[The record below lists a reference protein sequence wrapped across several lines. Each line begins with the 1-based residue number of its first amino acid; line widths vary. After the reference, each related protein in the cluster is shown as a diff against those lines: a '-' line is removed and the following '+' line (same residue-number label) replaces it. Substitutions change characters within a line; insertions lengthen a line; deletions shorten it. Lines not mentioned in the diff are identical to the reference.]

1 MPYLGPPRSVGLT
14 ISVWSG
20 VNYRFKIISHT
31 GLYPYSS
38 RYNCVQNC
46 TVLYLPVGLPSM
58 NIGRDLQGHNGAQ
71 RRVALRAFA
80 SMPRSR

>member
-31 GLYPYSS
+31 GLYSS

-46 TVLYLPVGLPSM
+46 TVLYLPVGL
-58 NIGRDLQGHNGAQ
+58 LLF
-71 RRVALRAFA
+71 LRLL
-80 SMPRSR
+80 SRSRFSCGFVSLGLGGWL